1 MVLGP
6 AGDIAVDMAILLE
19 PAGDAC
25 RDEGLE
31 RAEYRCPTDPRLSP
45 SEPLVEVLGG
55 DLPPK
60 RGEGVRHEQPLT
72 GHALPG
78 GGEAVGGRGVG
89 SRRGY
94 GGGHGFEG

>member
-1 MVLGP
+1 
-6 AGDIAVDMAILLE
+6 
-19 PAGDAC
+19 
-25 RDEGLE
+25 
-31 RAEYRCPTDPRLSP
+31 
-45 SEPLVEVLGG
+45 
-55 DLPPK
+55 
-60 RGEGVRHEQPLT
+60 LT